1 MVPDKKNDIPDASC
15 NLSHGIIRNNIICPL
30 HDYKGI
36 GTTMEHP
43 RDAEKRND
51 NKCIKLGGGT
61 IYSAKRWKEYP
72 LYPDDLKAVANER
85 KTNVFVL
92 TDIGKNRLPPYI

>member
-1 MVPDKKNDIPDASC
+1 MCI
-15 NLSHGIIRNNIICPL
+15 
-30 HDYKGI
+30 
-36 GTTMEHP
+36 
-43 RDAEKRND
+43 DAEKRND

-92 TDIGKNRLPPYI
+92 TDTIGQAAWQGGSYLY